1 MFFDFANDLNLHFNP
16 AHALYFATL
25 IMVTAANP
33 FLTML
38 LGIAL
43 IIDGSFWQVLNAYFV
58 PGLISTV
65 TFILIL
71 SPIALLIAAL
81 NKRAWA

>member
-1 MFFDFANDLNLHFNP
+1 MFFDFTNDLNLHFNP
-16 AHALYFATL
+16 AHILYFATL

-38 LGIAL
+38 LAVAL
-43 IIDGSFWQVLNAYFV
+43 VIDGSFWQVLSAYFV
-58 PGLISTV
+58 PGLISTA
-65 TFILIL
+65 TLILIL

-81 NKRAWA
+81 KYYNPE

>member
-1 MFFDFANDLNLHFNP
+1 MFFDFTNDLNLHFNP

-38 LGIAL
+38 LGTAL
-43 IIDGSFWQVLNAYFV
+43 VIDGSFWQVLNTYFV
-58 PGLISTV
+58 PGLISIV
-65 TFILIL
+65 TLILIL
-71 SPIALLIAAL
+71 SPIALLIAVL
-81 NKRAWA
+81 NNRARV